1 MLTVDISSLTP
12 GAPSRLFMLE
22 FDMEYRR
29 VQAFGQG
36 DVCYSRSGR
45 GDPYLESGETGGCY
59 TGPQTIADVELWNA
73 EEHFLAVFPDEES
86 MRAGGLQLAGAG
98 ATSCRLASTACSSSP
113 LPPTCNTRRA
123 TTAPN
128 PSCSKLPGPP
138 DLRPSRA
145 AFPPRRR
152 TCSDANDR

>member
-22 FDMEYRR
+22 FDTEYGR

-59 TGPQTIADVELWNA
+59 TDPQTIADVELWNA
-73 EEHFLAVFPDEES
+73 EEHFLAVFPDEAS
-86 MRAGGLQLAGAG
+86 MRAGGHQLAGAWG
-98 ATSCRLASTACSSSP
+98 DRLPAGIHRVLVQP
-113 LPPTCNTRRA
+113 
-123 TTAPN
+123 APAR
-128 PSCSKLPGPP
+128 LQH
-138 DLRPSRA
+138 
-145 AFPPRRR
+145 PPR
-152 TCSDANDR
+152 DYGAEPEL